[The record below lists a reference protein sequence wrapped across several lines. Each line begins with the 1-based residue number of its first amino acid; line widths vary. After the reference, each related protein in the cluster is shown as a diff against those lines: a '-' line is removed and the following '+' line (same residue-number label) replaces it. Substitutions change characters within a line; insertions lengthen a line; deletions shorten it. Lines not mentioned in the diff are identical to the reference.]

1 MDVQLIVKN
10 VRQNFNTG
18 KTVSL
23 SFRRQQLERLY
34 DLVKENESQF
44 IQTLYQDLKKPAFE
58 AKMIETDYVLNDI
71 KGMLFNLN
79 SYTKPKK
86 VSKTL
91 VLAFDDGYIQSE
103 PYGVVL
109 IIGTWNYPLM
119 VCLSP
124 LIGAIAAG
132 NAAIIKPSEIA
143 PKTAALI
150 EKLIPQYI
158 DEVLIVIDEG
168 VKKFI
173 TFYFSEFLSYH

>member
-1 MDVQLIVKN
+1 MDVKSTVN
-10 VRQNFNTG
+10 DVRKAFNSG
-18 KTVSL
+18 KSKEVC
-23 SFRRQQLERLY
+23 FRRRQLERLY
-34 DLVKENESQF
+34 DLVKDNETLF
-44 IQTLYQDLKKPAFE
+44 IQALFNDLRKPSFE

-91 VLAFDDGYIQSE
+91 VLAFDDGYIQNE

-143 PKTAALI
+143 PKTAALMA
-150 EKLIPQYI
+150 ELIPRYL
-158 DEVLIVIDEG
+158 DNVSS
-168 VKKFI
+168 FH
-173 TFYFSEFLSYH
+173 FRP